1 MDVIFTD
8 EVTGAKYLVTIN
20 REGDNLV
27 SRVNGNLVPSRH
39 DIDYNL
45 YMLLQALKT
54 HLGGFSGDDHDML
67 KMFDR
72 YVGN

>member
-8 EVTGAKYLVTIN
+8 EVTGAKYLVTIDY
-20 REGDNLV
+20 EGDNLV
-27 SRVNGNLVPSRH
+27 SRVNGNLVPKRH
-39 DIDYNL
+39 DIDYGL
-45 YMLLQALKT
+45 YMLRQTLRT
-54 HLGGFSGDDHDML
+54 HLGGFSGDDNDML